1 MTSALFDNQAHT
13 SQAQRKSSFTVRQ
26 RFYFLLAFVGTSLL
40 IYGIWSFRTLD
51 QLKVGGPI
59 YAQVVQN
66 KDLIADI
73 LPPPVYIIES
83 YLTCLELSHI
93 SDLSSADINEKRSRL
108 VRLEREYRTRLDYW
122 RQEKLPNAMQI
133 ELDTASKAADLFYQ
147 VANQQLLPALNASQR
162 SQDTIKPI
170 LTDLTQHY
178 LKHRSAID
186 RLVSQANQRVI
197 DTESFADDSIAT
209 QIRGQLLLLLIAIAG
224 TLWAAWAVL
233 RSIQKPLFKLQKAM
247 QQIAVSRDLTYRVPV
262 LSNDEFGQTAHA
274 FNGLVGNIQQ
284 LLHAVSRDTEQVQA
298 SSSLLADQAHR
309 LVASAESAQSSAGN
323 IAHTLQSSDA
333 RLESLWQQ
341 SEHAHQLSKHSGDL
355 SENGTNV
362 IQAASQALVTIAV
375 DVKASASTI
384 ASLDEHTQNI
394 SQVVQL
400 IGDVA
405 AQTNLLALNAAI
417 EAARAGESGR
427 GFAVVADEVRKLA
440 GKTSEAT
447 LQISALIQQVQQTA
461 HNASQGMQHIL
472 KTADDSQAVAQQA
485 ASAIQTIKQESSN
498 VIVAVEAMQHHV
510 QEQRQASNAL
520 LRNAE
525 AVFDVAAQNTQT
537 SEQTATAVQQLATTS
552 SDMHRLLSQW
562 RYQSHT

>member
-1 MTSALFDNQAHT
+1 MTSAFYANQDQRT
-13 SQAQRKSSFTVRQ
+13 PSQHKTRFTVRQ
-26 RFYFLLAFVGTSLL
+26 RFYVLLTFVGMSLL
-40 IYGIWSFRTLD
+40 IYGSWSFRTLD
-51 QLKVGGPI
+51 HLKVGGPI

-83 YLTCLELSHI
+83 YLTCLELSHV
-93 SDLSSADINEKRSRL
+93 SDLSSSDINEKRSRF

-122 RQEKLPNAMQI
+122 RQEKLPSAMQT
-133 ELDTASKAADLFYQ
+133 ELDTASTAADAFFQ
-147 VANQQLLPALNASQR
+147 VANGQLLPALNDGRRNNDAL
-162 SQDTIKPI
+162 TPI
-170 LTDLTQHY
+170 LADLTQHY
-178 LKHRSAID
+178 LQHRSAID
-186 RLVSQANQRVI
+186 RLVNLANQRVI
-197 DTESFADDSIAT
+197 ATETFAGDTIST
-209 QIRGQLLLLLIAIAG
+209 QIRGQLFLLLMAIAG

-233 RSIQKPLFKLQKAM
+233 RSIQKPLLKLQKAM
-247 QQIAVSRDLTYRVPV
+247 QQIAISRDLTYRVPV
-262 LSNDEFGQTAHA
+262 LSQDEFGQTALA
-274 FNGLVGNIQQ
+274 FNGLVDNIQQ
-284 LLHAVSRDTEQVQA
+284 LLHAVSKDTEQVQA
-298 SSSLLADQAHR
+298 SSTLLADQAHR

-323 IAHTLQSSDA
+323 IAHTLHSTDA
-333 RLESLWQQ
+333 RLENLWQQ

-362 IQAASQALVTIAV
+362 IQAASQALVTIAI
-375 DVKASASTI
+375 DVKQSASTI

-485 ASAIQTIKQESSN
+485 AAAIQTIKQESGN
-498 VIVAVEAMQHHV
+498 VIVAVEAMQDHV

-537 SEQTATAVQQLATTS
+537 SEQTAAAVQQLASTS

-562 RYQSHT
+562 RYQQHR